1 MARHRHCCASFW
13 SMDLQHKR
21 AVSYSNKNNSSH
33 NSMRKTS
40 EKPWKSL
47 PTALWHC
54 MQIQSNLKIRSLS
67 SCGARNESESK
78 SLLHT
83 LCHCYS

>member
-21 AVSYSNKNNSSH
+21 AVSNSCNAATKTNSSH
-33 NSMRKTS
+33 NSMRKTM

-54 MQIQSNLKIRSLS
+54 MQIQSNFKNSLS
-67 SCGARNESESK
+67 FVLQSV
-78 SLLHT
+78 
-83 LCHCYS
+83 